1 MSTPQSFAYGKI
13 QLPLHRG
20 AFGALHLKTVNIPP
34 NTPYYMKQ
42 KLRYILDN
50 IKKFLQFLLNPRFLL
65 CFGLGWMITNGWS
78 YILLGIG
85 SFYGIGWMTAVA
97 GAYLA
102 MLWFPFS
109 PEKIVTVAIAIA
121 LLKWLFPHD
130 KKTLAVLHN
139 MRLKAVEAFRNQKE
153 KRRAKKEE
161 KKKEREKEPE

>member
-1 MSTPQSFAYGKI
+1 
-13 QLPLHRG
+13 
-20 AFGALHLKTVNIPP
+20 
-34 NTPYYMKQ
+34 MKQ
-42 KLRYILDN
+42 KLLYLLQN

-121 LLKWLFPHD
+121 LLRWLFPHD

-139 MRLKAVEAFRNQKE
+139 MRMKAVEALRSQREGKKNRRE
-153 KRRAKKEE
+153 ANRRACEE
-161 KKKEREKEPE
+161 NQAPNQYPAEQEEG